1 MSYVSGYRT
10 RGMASLGAEPSLTL
24 YAVTVWDWNK
34 KCGRTIKGKCYDGG
48 EIYSVVSKG
57 KEAAVADLARVTR
70 LYDNKGKKPGHGA
83 RYLFNMKV
91 VGFQAGAHVGTPKVD
106 NSKLLQLGPRG
117 VTRGGGS
124 GATASNA
131 PLISR
136 GDDRD
141 DSSSG
146 GGGGG
151 GVAPPSAP
159 SSAAPQEVETENVAV
174 TDEGPV
180 PATSSGRPVSTAPA
194 PLQTS
199 TMLLIGGGL
208 LAAYLL
214 FGRKSR

>member
-10 RGMASLGAEPSLTL
+10 RGMASLGDAG
-24 YAVTVWDWNK
+24 AVGEMASGLWVVVRFKHRDPKPTYWYTGPYTAQAQADRALMLKKNEIKRTQGSQYFTVK
-34 KCGRTIKGKCYDGG
+34 LEQGTHPRTVK
-48 EIYSVVSKG
+48 VVTS
-57 KEAAVADLARVTR
+57 
-70 LYDNKGKKPGHGA
+70 GA
-83 RYLFNMKV
+83 R
-91 VGFQAGAHVGTPKVD
+91 VGTPEVD

-124 GATASNA
+124 GATAS
-131 PLISR
+131 ISR

-151 GVAPPSAP
+151 GGTPPSAP